1 MNKKLKTFLIIFSA
15 ILLLSVAFYFIL
27 PHIMSGI
34 TNAFGVKETDD
45 PLHGEATPAASQT
58 PEAAPEKIEHVNTI
72 SASIAVAGDI
82 ILNQLINEEAKVEGG
97 YDFSP
102 IFGDVKGVIES
113 ADFAVCSLM
122 TTFNSSG
129 TFSSFPKSVSP
140 PQITTALA
148 GCGFD
153 LVNTANKH
161 SMDSFYDGLIYTID
175 RVEEAGLVNIGTY
188 RSPEERNINGG
199 AVIRDINGINVAFTS
214 YTMDS
219 SGIPIAGFEHA
230 LNICISDYLSDGE
243 RINYELIQRDMSRIK
258 ESGAEF
264 IVAMVSWEDE
274 FSKEV
279 SKLQREVADYLILQ
293 GADVVVG
300 SGTKV
305 PQLIEKRT
313 VSLEDGSKRQGMVA
327 YSMGNLF
334 YFEDGELTDIS
345 AILHLIVTKDTDS
358 GQVWLS
364 DLLYTPIKMLNL
376 SKYGISDQGWNHRLF
391 NIDSIIASYENKTQA
406 EFISEDI
413 VSDFRSALSKIVD
426 ILGKNYY
433 INK

>member
-1 MNKKLKTFLIIFSA
+1 MNKKLKTFLIIFSLVL
-15 ILLLSVAFYFIL
+15 ILSIVLYFTL
-27 PHIMSGI
+27 PLIVSGI
-34 TNAFGVKETDD
+34 TSALSVKETDS
-45 PLHGEATPAASQT
+45 PLQEETATTVSKT
-58 PEAAPEKIEHVNTI
+58 PEVEPEKVEHVNTV
-72 SASIAVAGDI
+72 SAGIAVAGDI

-102 IFGDVKGVIES
+102 IFGDVKGIIES

-129 TFSSFPKSVSP
+129 TYSSFPKSVSP
-140 PQITTALA
+140 PHIASALA

-153 LVNTANKH
+153 LVSTANKH
-161 SMDSFYDGLIYTID
+161 SMDSFYDGLIYTIN
-175 RVEEAGLVNIGTY
+175 RVEEAGLAHIGTY
-188 RSPEERNINGG
+188 RSPNERNINGG
-199 AVIRDINGINVAFTS
+199 AVIRDINGISVAFTA

-219 SGIPIAGFEHA
+219 SGIPITGFEHA
-230 LNICISDYLSDGE
+230 LNICISDYLSDGI
-243 RINYELIQRDMSRIK
+243 RINYELIQSDMSRIK

-264 IVAMVSWEDE
+264 IVIIVSWEDE

-279 SKLQREVADYLILQ
+279 SRLQRELVDYLILQ

-313 VSLEDGSKRQGMVA
+313 VTLEDGSKRQGMVA
-327 YSMGNLF
+327 YSLGNLF

-345 AILHLIVTKDTDS
+345 AILNLRVTKDTDT

-364 DLLYTPIKMLNL
+364 ELTFTPIKMLNL
-376 SKYGISDQGWNHRLF
+376 NKYGISDQGWNHRLF
-391 NIDSIIASYENKTQA
+391 NIDSLIDSYENKTHP
-406 EFISEDI
+406 EFIDEEI
-413 VSDFRSALSKIVD
+413 VSDFRNALDKIID